1 MNDPRPVAAIWR
13 TQWLPRSETFIRD
26 HVVSMQRYR
35 PLTLGISNLPEG
47 LGFTADRAPLPA
59 NGPLKRLEGLSRRT
73 GWLGL
78 HDDVI
83 RRQKPRL
90 LHAHFGTDAMK
101 ALPVVNRHRLP
112 FAITFHGYDVQDA
125 PRTIPAA
132 LYRDRLP
139 ELFDRA
145 DLLLPVSDYLAGRLL
160 ELGAP
165 AEKMQVHHLGTRTD
179 MAAPAVPDDE
189 RRGIVMVGRFIEDK
203 GWLDVFE
210 ILQRLPE
217 HLRST
222 PVTMIGGGAL
232 EPRLRELAAAHPEL
246 DIRFP
251 GWQTPEQVAQWMAG
265 AEVFLSPVHPGGD
278 KPAEAF
284 GLVAIEASLAGTPV
298 VTTRCG
304 GLVEAVEDGVTGL
317 LADVADFDTFAENL
331 TRLLDDRPLARRMGK
346 AGRARVLADFDVVK
360 QTAKLEDVYD
370 TLG

>member
-125 PRTIPAA
+125 EINAA
-132 LYRDRLP
+132 
-139 ELFDRA
+139 
-145 DLLLPVSDYLAGRLL
+145 
-160 ELGAP
+160 
-165 AEKMQVHHLGTRTD
+165 
-179 MAAPAVPDDE
+179 
-189 RRGIVMVGRFIEDK
+189 EDK
-203 GWLDVFE
+203 KKVDLVQAKNQGDA
-210 ILQRLPE
+210 
-217 HLRST
+217 
-222 PVTMIGGGAL
+222 M
-232 EPRLRELAAAHPEL
+232 
-246 DIRFP
+246 
-251 GWQTPEQVAQWMAG
+251 
-265 AEVFLSPVHPGGD
+265 VHSVKKSLTDYGD
-278 KPAEAF
+278 KLDAGEKDK
-284 GLVAIEASLAGTPV
+284 IEAAMK
-298 VTTRCG
+298 
-304 GLVEAVEDGVTGL
+304 AVEEGEGVNG
-317 LADVADFDTFAENL
+317 
-331 TRLLDDRPLARRMGK
+331 
-346 AGRARVLADFDVVK
+346 
-360 QTAKLEDVYD
+360 
-370 TLG
+370 